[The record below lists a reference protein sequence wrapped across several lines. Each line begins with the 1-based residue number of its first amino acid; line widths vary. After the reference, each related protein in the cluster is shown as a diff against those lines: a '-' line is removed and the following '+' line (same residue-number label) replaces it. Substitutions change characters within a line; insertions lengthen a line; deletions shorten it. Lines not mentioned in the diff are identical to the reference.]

1 MNICF
6 LILCAPPLLVFLY
19 YMKSADV
26 MLLCCYASDLVIK
39 YRNFM
44 AQEVTAHSGC
54 EKYPNYHFLRV
65 LSTKATRLRG
75 YFCFPQLSF
84 FLLLNSI

>member
-1 MNICF
+1 
-6 LILCAPPLLVFLY
+6 
-19 YMKSADV
+19 

-54 EKYPNYHFLRV
+54 VKYPNYHFL
-65 LSTKATRLRG
+65 
-75 YFCFPQLSF
+75 QLYIIYKYLPLPSIF
-84 FLLLNSI
+84 IFLK

>member
-6 LILCAPPLLVFLY
+6 LILCA
-19 YMKSADV
+19 
-26 MLLCCYASDLVIK
+26 LVIK

>member
-1 MNICF
+1 MF

-44 AQEVTAHSGC
+44 AQEVTA
-54 EKYPNYHFLRV
+54 
-65 LSTKATRLRG
+65 
-75 YFCFPQLSF
+75 QLNDS
-84 FLLLNSI
+84 

>member
-39 YRNFM
+39 YRNF
-44 AQEVTAHSGC
+44 
-54 EKYPNYHFLRV
+54 KYPNYHFLRV
-65 LSTKATRLRG
+65 LSTRTTRLRG

>member
-1 MNICF
+1 
-6 LILCAPPLLVFLY
+6 
-19 YMKSADV
+19 

-65 LSTKATRLRG
+65 LSTI
-75 YFCFPQLSF
+75 QLLSKLPI
-84 FLLLNSI
+84 FLLIVDFFVFESIFHAKFFFISIYYLYLCSIIS

>member
-1 MNICF
+1 
-6 LILCAPPLLVFLY
+6 
-19 YMKSADV
+19 

-65 LSTKATRLRG
+65 LSHTSDTVTRLLLVFPTRG
-75 YFCFPQLSF
+75 RLALELYIICILYRIYYYINTSPLPSIFI
-84 FLLLNSI
+84 FLK

>member
-1 MNICF
+1 MF

-39 YRNFM
+39 YRKLS
-44 AQEVTAHSGC
+44 VG
-54 EKYPNYHFLRV
+54 KYIRRDIQGI
-65 LSTKATRLRG
+65 KRRRE
-75 YFCFPQLSF
+75 
-84 FLLLNSI
+84 IDK

>member
-1 MNICF
+1 MF

-44 AQEVTAHSGC
+44 AQSKLFSLSACNSKNFLYLCTKLGKPC
-54 EKYPNYHFLRV
+54 KYD
-65 LSTKATRLRG
+65 TRE
-75 YFCFPQLSF
+75 
-84 FLLLNSI
+84 

>member
-26 MLLCCYASDLVIK
+26 MLLCCYASDLVIS
-39 YRNFM
+39 
-44 AQEVTAHSGC
+44 E
-54 EKYPNYHFLRV
+54 
-65 LSTKATRLRG
+65 LSFSASFIHKSDTVTRL
-75 YFCFPQLSF
+75 
-84 FLLLNSI
+84 LLLSPTLVFSALELYIIYKYLPLPSIFIFLK